1 MNNELASLS
10 KESIEIAR
18 YLVECAQHKK
28 IQTYGEVHEKMKSRH
43 KHTYFV
49 VELSRYLDKINK
61 VSYPRTGVLL
71 SVLVVNQ
78 DTDRPGDG
86 FFTLAAELRQEPHL
100 LNPNSWEKFFDD
112 ECKRVYESALNKKL
126 NFFTDE
132 K

>member
-18 YLVECAQHKK
+18 YLVECAQDKK
-28 IQTYGEVHEKMKSRH
+28 IQTYGKVHEEMKSRH

-49 VELSRYLDKINK
+49 VELSRYLDEINR
-61 VSYPRTGVLL
+61 VSHRYASVLL
-71 SVLVVNQ
+71 SVLVVNK
-78 DTDRPGDG
+78 DTEIPGGG
-86 FFTLAAELRQEPHL
+86 FFDLAAELYDKPHL
-100 LNPNSWEKFFDD
+100 SKPDKGFFDK
-112 ECKRVYESALNKKL
+112 ECERVYESARNKEL